1 MSFKPKII
9 AICSTLILMM
19 SAPALAG
26 FQMSGE
32 DQRPRWESMP
42 DGERD
47 AMRSERKARWDSMS
61 EEERSAKRN
70 ERKARWDS
78 MSEGERS
85 TMRERRGSDGSRR
98 MH

>member
-1 MSFKPKII
+1 MSCKPKII
-9 AICSTLILMM
+9 AICSTLILML
-19 SAPALAG
+19 SAPALAE

-42 DGERD
+42 DDERD

-61 EEERSAKRN
+61 EGERSA
-70 ERKARWDS
+70 
-78 MSEGERS
+78 
-85 TMRERRGSDGSRR
+85 MRERRGSDGSRR